1 MNKTNAALCF
11 VLLPA
16 SALLAQGP
24 RGGGPGGPMGRGPG
38 MGGGG
43 VMGGGMMGGGAA
55 VVTGA
60 PYSAVQVVQSS
71 ETLADG
77 NVIQRKHTM
86 NVFRDSQ
93 GRIRTEETI
102 TPDASTGKQPYTIT
116 TILDYVGGH
125 RYTLNSSTMVA
136 TESPLRIPHN
146 PPPRGGAGASGSSAS
161 GTSASGASPMA
172 VRRGGAAGPDRTNP
186 NVVRTTLSPQAV
198 NGVLAS
204 GTQHTETIPAGAI
217 GNARA
222 IQTSRTMWVSDT
234 LKVPVQIKSS
244 DPRFGTTDMELTNIV
259 PAEPN
264 ATLFVVPAGYT
275 VQHGDGGFGGP
286 RGGGPGGGG
295 PGGSRAQAMRGP
307 RPPAPPQQ

>member
-38 MGGGG
+38 MGG
-43 VMGGGMMGGGAA
+43 MMGGAPS

-60 PYSAVQVVQSS
+60 PYSAVETVQSQ

-77 NVIQRKHTM
+77 NVIQRKRQT
-86 NVFRDSQ
+86 NVYRDSS
-93 GRIRTEETI
+93 GRVRTEETI
-102 TPDASTGKQPYTIT
+102 TPDASTGKAPYTLT

-125 RYTLNSSTMVA
+125 RYVLNSSTMTA
-136 TESPLRIPHN
+136 FESPLRIPHT
-146 PPPRGGAGASGSSAS
+146 PPAQRNGSSS
-161 GTSASGASPMA
+161 GTGTPSASAM
-172 VRRGGAAGPDRTNP
+172 RRGPAGNNAGTDASRP
-186 NVVRTTLSPQAV
+186 NVVRTTLAPQSV
-198 NGVLAS
+198 NGVLAT
-204 GTQHTETIPAGAI
+204 GTQHVETIPVGAI

-222 IQTSRTMWVSDT
+222 IQTSRVMWVSND

-244 DPRFGTTDMELTNIV
+244 DPRFGNTDMELTNII
-259 PAEPN
+259 PAEPS
-264 ATLFVVPAGYT
+264 AALFVVPAGYT
-275 VQHGDGGFGGP
+275 VKQGDGGFGGP
-286 RGGGPGGGG
+286 RGGGPGGPGGG
-295 PGGSRAQAMRGP
+295 PRTQGMRGP

>member
-1 MNKTNAALCF
+1 MNRMNAVVCF

-24 RGGGPGGPMGRGPG
+24 RGGGPGGPGGPMGRGPG
-38 MGGGG
+38 M
-43 VMGGGMMGGGAA
+43 MGGGTS

-60 PYSAVQVVQSS
+60 PYSAVQVVQSQ

-77 NVIQRKHTM
+77 NVIQRKRQT

-93 GRIRTEETI
+93 GRVRTEETI
-102 TPDASTGKQPYTIT
+102 TPEASTGKQPYSLV

-125 RYTLNSSTMVA
+125 RYTLDSSTMTA
-136 TESPLRIPHN
+136 YESPLRVPRGNGN
-146 PPPRGGAGASGSSAS
+146 PPARTGTAAGTGAGAAPMGVRRGGAGA
-161 GTSASGASPMA
+161 GA
-172 VRRGGAAGPDRTNP
+172 VAGVAGQSRP

-198 NGVLAS
+198 NGVLAT
-204 GTQHTETIPAGAI
+204 GEQHTETIPVGAI

-222 IQTSRTMWVSDT
+222 IQTSRTMWVSDA
-234 LKVPVQIKSS
+234 LKVPVQIRSS
-244 DPRFGTTDMELTNIV
+244 DPRFGTTDMELTNII

-275 VQHGDGGFGGP
+275 VQRGGPGGPGGFGGP
-286 RGGGPGGGG
+286 REGGPAGPGGPRGQG
-295 PGGSRAQAMRGP
+295 FRGP
-307 RPPAPPQQ
+307 RPPAPPQ